1 MSIRIIPQDELG
13 SSEKRTADMIPPLL
27 FPRLKN
33 LYNRRAE
40 RGVSFLHRSNN
51 PLTNINAH
59 LTRPTEPSS
68 KLKVAAAE
76 FAPRADQKVG

>member
-33 LYNRRAE
+33 LY
-40 RGVSFLHRSNN
+40 
-51 PLTNINAH
+51 
-59 LTRPTEPSS
+59 
-68 KLKVAAAE
+68 
-76 FAPRADQKVG
+76 

>member
-13 SSEKRTADMIPPLL
+13 SSEKRTAEAIPPLL

-40 RGVSFLHRSNN
+40 RLRELAANN
-51 PLTNINAH
+51 PLGDYLRFAALIAH
-59 LTRPTEPSS
+59 ARGSSAVRPS
-68 KLKVAAAE
+68 AADGSHR
-76 FAPRADQKVG
+76 PH

>member
-40 RGVSFLHRSNN
+40 RLRDYILVLTAIIKPLH
-51 PLTNINAH
+51 
-59 LTRPTEPSS
+59 
-68 KLKVAAAE
+68 K
-76 FAPRADQKVG
+76 

>member
-40 RGVSFLHRSNN
+40 RLRELAENN
-51 PLTNINAH
+51 PLGDYLRFAA
-59 LTRPTEPSS
+59 LTRPRPGSGAVRPSAGDGS
-68 KLKVAAAE
+68 DHAH
-76 FAPRADQKVG
+76 

>member
-40 RGVSFLHRSNN
+40 RLRELAENN
-51 PLTNINAH
+51 PLGDY
-59 LTRPTEPSS
+59 LR
-68 KLKVAAAE
+68 
-76 FAPRADQKVG
+76 

>member
-33 LYNRRAE
+33 LYHRRA
-40 RGVSFLHRSNN
+40 
-51 PLTNINAH
+51 
-59 LTRPTEPSS
+59 
-68 KLKVAAAE
+68 
-76 FAPRADQKVG
+76 

>member
-33 LYNRRAE
+33 VYNRRAE
-40 RGVSFLHRSNN
+40 RLRELAENN
-51 PLTNINAH
+51 PLGDYLRFAALNRARAGSGAV
-59 LTRPTEPSS
+59 RPSAGDGSDRTY
-68 KLKVAAAE
+68 
-76 FAPRADQKVG
+76 

>member
-13 SSEKRTADMIPPLL
+13 SSEKRTAEAIPPLL

-40 RGVSFLHRSNN
+40 RLRE
-51 PLTNINAH
+51 LALI
-59 LTRPTEPSS
+59 TR
-68 KLKVAAAE
+68 
-76 FAPRADQKVG
+76 

>member
-40 RGVSFLHRSNN
+40 RLRELAENN
-51 PLTNINAH
+51 PLGDYLRFAALCCAYRPRPGSGAVRPSAGDGSDHAH
-59 LTRPTEPSS
+59 
-68 KLKVAAAE
+68 
-76 FAPRADQKVG
+76 

>member
-40 RGVSFLHRSNN
+40 RL
-51 PLTNINAH
+51 
-59 LTRPTEPSS
+59 
-68 KLKVAAAE
+68 
-76 FAPRADQKVG
+76 RAGRK

>member
-40 RGVSFLHRSNN
+40 RLRELAEIIRWVITCALLRLS
-51 PLTNINAH
+51 
-59 LTRPTEPSS
+59 PT
-68 KLKVAAAE
+68 
-76 FAPRADQKVG
+76 PRKWCCTTIRWRWI

>member
-33 LYNRRAE
+33 VYNRRAE
-40 RGVSFLHRSNN
+40 RLRELAENN
-51 PLTNINAH
+51 PLGDYLWGDNQFWIVRSRLENPAS
-59 LTRPTEPSS
+59 L
-68 KLKVAAAE
+68 
-76 FAPRADQKVG
+76 D

>member
-40 RGVSFLHRSNN
+40 RLRELAENN
-51 PLTNINAH
+51 PLGDY
-59 LTRPTEPSS
+59 LRLSPT
-68 KLKVAAAE
+68 
-76 FAPRADQKVG
+76 PRKWCCTTIRWRWI

>member
-13 SSEKRTADMIPPLL
+13 SSEKRTADYIPPLL

-40 RGVSFLHRSNN
+40 RLRE
-51 PLTNINAH
+51 L
-59 LTRPTEPSS
+59 
-68 KLKVAAAE
+68 AE
-76 FAPRADQKVG
+76 NLSLIHI

>member
-33 LYNRRAE
+33 VYNRRAE
-40 RGVSFLHRSNN
+40 RLRELAENN
-51 PLTNINAH
+51 RWAITCALPRLSR
-59 LTRPTEPSS
+59 TRRKWCCTTIRWSWI
-68 KLKVAAAE
+68 
-76 FAPRADQKVG
+76 

>member
-40 RGVSFLHRSNN
+40 RLRELAEHN
-51 PLTNINAH
+51 PLVITCA
-59 LTRPTEPSS
+59 LLRLSPT
-68 KLKVAAAE
+68 
-76 FAPRADQKVG
+76 PRKWCCTTIRWRWI